1 MVADFEAGLGT
12 LTRMEPGDVDV
23 LLVVAEPSV
32 KALEVA
38 RRAVEMIRS
47 KNLGRPLLVANR
59 FRAGDES
66 LLHEAFAG
74 LAPAIVPDDPA
85 LRAADAAGTAPFDT
99 SPAAPAVLA
108 LGSLAQSLVTIPDTR
123 P

>member
-1 MVADFEAGLGT
+1 VVADFEAGLGT

-38 RRAVEMIRS
+38 RRALELIRS

-59 FRAGDES
+59 FQAGDEL

-74 LAPAIVPDDPA
+74 LAPVIVPDDPA
-85 LRAADAAGTAPFDT
+85 LRAADAAGTAPFDA

-108 LGSLAQSLVTIPDTR
+108 LGSLARSLVTIPDTR